1 MNDIR
6 KLQKPLGKVYKHQH
20 HHSHEGKCGCNH
32 EHSKEELYGELKEVP
47 AVFSNTI
54 SLELNKEILV
64 NELEKSLEAWIESL
78 KKWVLENKYFIG
90 HIKAFIEGGENFNVW
105 IATTG
110 KETNIKTSE
119 NHGYE
124 KIKGITVNITAIVFG
139 TDEKTLKFTTLKK
152 LEELLHVKIHC

>member
-6 KLQKPLGKVYKHQH
+6 KLQKPLGKVYKHQY
-20 HHSHEGKCGCNH
+20 H

-64 NELEKSLEAWIESL
+64 NELQKSLEAWIESL

-90 HIKAFIEGGENFNVW
+90 HIKAFIEGEENFNVW

-110 KETNIKTSE
+110 KKINIKTSE
-119 NHGYE
+119 NHEDE
-124 KIKGITVNITAIVFG
+124 KVKSITVSITAIVFG

>member
-6 KLQKPLGKVYKHQH
+6 KLQKPLGKVYKHQYH
-20 HHSHEGKCGCNH
+20 KY
-32 EHSKEELYGELKEVP
+32 SKEELYGELKEVP

-64 NELEKSLEAWIESL
+64 NELQKSLEAWIESL
-78 KKWVLENKYFIG
+78 KKWVLENKCFIG
-90 HIKAFIEGGENFNVW
+90 HIKAFIEGEENFNVW

-110 KETNIKTSE
+110 KKTNIKTSE
-119 NHGYE
+119 NHEDE
-124 KIKGITVNITAIVFG
+124 KIKSITVNITAIVFG